1 MKQQEDG
8 LPRDSTFLFPHLVKN
23 DKHTFSCLLRFC
35 SQKLPLHGSV
45 FVIEEARA
53 WIIQNLLQKDGLF
66 TLSED
71 DMNIICKLTEGKL
84 IIRTQK
90 HCRIVGN
97 LWSCDLKRPKTTTQ

>member
-1 MKQQEDG
+1 MIN
-8 LPRDSTFLFPHLVKN
+8 TLFMSVSGFVRK
-23 DKHTFSCLLRFC
+23 
-35 SQKLPLHGSV
+35 KLSLHGFV

>member
-1 MKQQEDG
+1 MV
-8 LPRDSTFLFPHLVKN
+8 LFGKTAL
-23 DKHTFSCLLRFC
+23 TWF
-35 SQKLPLHGSV
+35 V

-71 DMNIICKLTEGKL
+71 DMSVICKLTEGKI

-90 HCRIVGN
+90 HFYCCRQFVE
-97 LWSCDLKRPKTTTQ
+97 L